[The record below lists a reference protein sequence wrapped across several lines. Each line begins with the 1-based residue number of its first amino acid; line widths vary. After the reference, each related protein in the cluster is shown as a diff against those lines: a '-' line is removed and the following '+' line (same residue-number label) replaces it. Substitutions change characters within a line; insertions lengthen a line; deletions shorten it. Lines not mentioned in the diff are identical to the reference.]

1 MSIYIR
7 SEFLDREEGVY
18 IETRH
23 DKEPTDYTDIIG
35 IDFKVFPYDIH
46 EDVRWHISYELF
58 QAYQKQKKADEEYAK
73 YHYEI
78 EIDVEFAKQYL
89 YKNLI
94 EQYAII
100 DRLVEVSVKDNEIKI
115 KYKMDDEIKEISF
128 DGGFDLLREW
138 KLKDYK

>member
-35 IDFKVFPYDIH
+35 IDFKVFPYDMDK
-46 EDVRWHISYELF
+46 DVCWHISYELF

-89 YKNLI
+89 YMTMI

-100 DRLVEVSVKDNEIKI
+100 DRLVEVLVKDNEIKI
-115 KYKMDDEIKEISF
+115 KYDMDNEIKETIF

>member
-35 IDFKVFPYDIH
+35 IDFKVFPYDMH

-78 EIDVEFAKQYL
+78 EIDVEFAKKYL
-89 YKNLI
+89 YMTMI

-100 DRLVEVSVKDNEIKI
+100 DRMTEVSVKDNEIYI
-115 KYKMDDEIKEISF
+115 KYDMDNEIKEISF

>member
-7 SEFLDREEGVY
+7 SEFLDREEGVF

-23 DKEPTDYTDIIG
+23 DKEPVHYTDIIG
-35 IDFKVFPYDIH
+35 VEFEPFPYDMDRGVIFQ
-46 EDVRWHISYELF
+46 ITYELF

-78 EIDVEFAKQYL
+78 EIDVEFAKKYL
-89 YKNLI
+89 YMTMI

-100 DRLVEVSVKDNEIKI
+100 DRMTEVSVKDNEIKI
-115 KYKMDDEIKEISF
+115 KYNMDDEIKETAF

>member
-7 SEFLDREEGVY
+7 SEFLDGKEGVY
-18 IETRH
+18 IETRNNE
-23 DKEPTDYTDIIG
+23 EPAHYTDIVG
-35 IDFKVFPYDIH
+35 KDFKPFPYDMH
-46 EDVRWHISYELF
+46 EDVRWCISYELF
-58 QAYQKQKKADEEYAK
+58 QAYQKQKKADKEYAK

-78 EIDVEFAKQYL
+78 EIDVEFAKKYL
-89 YKNLI
+89 YMTMI

-100 DRLVEVSVKDNEIKI
+100 DRMTEVSVKDNEIYI
-115 KYKMDDEIKEISF
+115 KYDMDNEIKEISF

>member
-7 SEFLDREEGVY
+7 SEFLNGEEGVY
-18 IETRH
+18 IETRNNE
-23 DKEPTDYTDIIG
+23 EPAHYTDIVG
-35 IDFKVFPYDIH
+35 KDFKPFPYDMH
-46 EDVRWHISYELF
+46 EDVRWCISYELF
-58 QAYQKQKKADEEYAK
+58 QAYQKQKKADKEYAK

-89 YKNLI
+89 YNNLI

-100 DRLVEVSVKDNEIKI
+100 DRLVEVSVKDDEINIKYDMDNEIKETI
-115 KYKMDDEIKEISF
+115 F

>member
-7 SEFLDREEGVY
+7 SEFLNGEEGVY
-18 IETRH
+18 IETRNNE
-23 DKEPTDYTDIIG
+23 EPAHYTDIVG
-35 IDFKVFPYDIH
+35 KDFKPFPYDMH
-46 EDVRWHISYELF
+46 EDVRWCISYELF
-58 QAYQKQKKADEEYAK
+58 QAYQKQKKADKEYAK

-78 EIDVEFAKQYL
+78 EIDVEFAKKYL

-100 DRLVEVSVKDNEIKI
+100 DRLVEALVKDDEIYIKYDMDNEIK
-115 KYKMDDEIKEISF
+115 ETTFE
-128 DGGFDLLREW
+128 GGFDLLREW

>member
-7 SEFLDREEGVY
+7 SEFLDYDRGVF
-18 IETRH
+18 IETRNNE
-23 DKEPTDYTDIIG
+23 EPVHYTDIVG
-35 IDFKVFPYDIH
+35 VEFGAFPSDMDRGMIF
-46 EDVRWHISYELF
+46 HISYELF

-78 EIDVEFAKQYL
+78 EIDVEFAKKYL

-115 KYKMDDEIKEISF
+115 KYNMDDEIKETAF

>member
-1 MSIYIR
+1 MLGPERRTVRPQQAVVACVVSYSLY
-7 SEFLDREEGVY
+7 SEFFPFDM
-18 IETRH
+18 
-23 DKEPTDYTDIIG
+23 DKG
-35 IDFKVFPYDIH
+35 
-46 EDVRWHISYELF
+46 VRWHISYELF
-58 QAYQKQKKADEEYAK
+58 QAYQKQKKVDKEYAK
-73 YHYEI
+73 YHYKI

-100 DRLVEVSVKDNEIKI
+100 DRLVEVSVKDDEINIKYDMDNKI
-115 KYKMDDEIKEISF
+115 KETKF

>member
-7 SEFLDREEGVY
+7 SEFLNGKEGVY
-18 IETRH
+18 IETRNNE
-23 DKEPTDYTDIIG
+23 EPAHYTDIVG
-35 IDFKVFPYDIH
+35 KDFKPFPYDMH
-46 EDVRWHISYELF
+46 EDVRWCISYELF

-78 EIDVEFAKQYL
+78 EIDVEFAKQYF
-89 YKNLI
+89 YKNRI

-100 DRLVEVSVKDNEIKI
+100 DRLVEVSVKDDEINIKYDMDNEIKETI
-115 KYKMDDEIKEISF
+115 F

>member
-7 SEFLDREEGVY
+7 SEFLNGEEGVY

-23 DKEPTDYTDIIG
+23 DKEPKDCTDIVG
-35 IDFKVFPYDIH
+35 KDFKPFPYDMH
-46 EDVRWHISYELF
+46 EAVRWCISYELF

-73 YHYEI
+73 YHYET
-78 EIDVEFAKQYL
+78 EIDVEFAKKYL
-89 YKNLI
+89 YMTMI

-100 DRLVEVSVKDNEIKI
+100 DRMTEVSVKDNEIYI
-115 KYKMDDEIKEISF
+115 KYDMDNEIKEISF
-128 DGGFDLLREW
+128 EGGFDLLREW

>member
-7 SEFLDREEGVY
+7 SEFLNGEEGVY
-18 IETRH
+18 IETRNNE
-23 DKEPTDYTDIIG
+23 EPAHYTDIVG
-35 IDFKVFPYDIH
+35 KDFKPFPYDMH
-46 EDVRWHISYELF
+46 EDVRWCISYELF
-58 QAYQKQKKADEEYAK
+58 QAYQKQKKADKEYAK

-78 EIDVEFAKQYL
+78 EIDVEFAKKYL

-100 DRLVEVSVKDNEIKI
+100 DRMTEVSVKDNEIYI
-115 KYKMDDEIKEISF
+115 KYDMDNEIKEISF

>member
-23 DKEPTDYTDIIG
+23 DKEPKDCTDIVG
-35 IDFKVFPYDIH
+35 KDFKPFPYDMH
-46 EDVRWHISYELF
+46 EDVRWCISYELF
-58 QAYQKQKKADEEYAK
+58 QAYQKQKKADKEYAK

-78 EIDVEFAKQYL
+78 EIDVEFAKQYF

-100 DRLVEVSVKDNEIKI
+100 DRFRKI
-115 KYKMDDEIKEISF
+115 EP
-128 DGGFDLLREW
+128 LRM
-138 KLKDYK
+138 

>member
-7 SEFLDREEGVY
+7 SEFLNGEEGVY
-18 IETRH
+18 IETRNNE
-23 DKEPTDYTDIIG
+23 EPAHYTDIVG
-35 IDFKVFPYDIH
+35 KDFKPFPYDMH
-46 EDVRWHISYELF
+46 EDVRWCISYELF
-58 QAYQKQKKADEEYAK
+58 QAYQKQKKADKEYAK

-100 DRLVEVSVKDNEIKI
+100 DRLVEVSVKDDEINIKYDMDNEIK
-115 KYKMDDEIKEISF
+115 ETTFE
-128 DGGFDLLREW
+128 GGFDLLREW

>member
-35 IDFKVFPYDIH
+35 IDFKVFPYDMH
-46 EDVRWHISYELF
+46 EDVRWCISYELF
-58 QAYQKQKKADEEYAK
+58 QAYQKQKKADKEYAK

-78 EIDVEFAKQYL
+78 EIDVEFAKKYL
-89 YKNLI
+89 YMTMI

-100 DRLVEVSVKDNEIKI
+100 DRLVEVLVKDNEIKI
-115 KYKMDDEIKEISF
+115 KYNMDDEIKETTF

>member
-7 SEFLDREEGVY
+7 SEFLNGKEGVY

-35 IDFKVFPYDIH
+35 VEFEPFPYDMDRGVIFQ
-46 EDVRWHISYELF
+46 ITYELF
-58 QAYQKQKKADEEYAK
+58 QAYEKQKKADEEYAK

-78 EIDVEFAKQYL
+78 KIDVEFAKQYF
-89 YKNLI
+89 YKNRI

-100 DRLVEVSVKDNEIKI
+100 DRLVEVSVKDDEIYI
-115 KYKMDDEIKEISF
+115 KYDMDNEIKEISF
-128 DGGFDLLREW
+128 EGGFDLLREW

>member
-7 SEFLDREEGVY
+7 SEFLNGEEGVY
-18 IETRH
+18 IETRNNE
-23 DKEPTDYTDIIG
+23 EPAHYTDIVG
-35 IDFKVFPYDIH
+35 KDFKPFSYDMH
-46 EDVRWHISYELF
+46 EDVRWCISYELF
-58 QAYQKQKKADEEYAK
+58 QAYQKQKKADKEYAK

-78 EIDVEFAKQYL
+78 EIDVEFAKKYL
-89 YKNLI
+89 YMTMI

-115 KYKMDDEIKEISF
+115 KYNMDDEIKETAF

>member
-7 SEFLDREEGVY
+7 SEFLDCEKGVF

-23 DKEPTDYTDIIG
+23 DEEPIDYTDIIG
-35 IDFKVFPYDIH
+35 VNFKSFPYDMDK
-46 EDVRWHISYELF
+46 DVRWHISYELF
-58 QAYQKQKKADEEYAK
+58 QAYQKQKKADKEYAK

-78 EIDVEFAKQYL
+78 EIDVEFAKQYF

-100 DRLVEVSVKDNEIKI
+100 DRLVEVSVKDDEINI
-115 KYKMDDEIKEISF
+115 KYDMDNEIKEISF
-128 DGGFDLLREW
+128 EGGFDLLREW

>member
-7 SEFLDREEGVY
+7 SEFLDRKEGVF

-23 DKEPTDYTDIIG
+23 DEEPTDYTDIIG
-35 IDFKVFPYDIH
+35 IDFKAFPYDMDK
-46 EDVRWHISYELF
+46 DVCWHISYELF
-58 QAYQKQKKADEEYAK
+58 QAYQKQKKADKEYAK

-78 EIDVEFAKQYL
+78 EIDVEFAKKYL
-89 YKNLI
+89 YMTMI

-100 DRLVEVSVKDNEIKI
+100 DKMTEVSVKDDEIKI
-115 KYKMDDEIKEISF
+115 KYNMDDEIKEVSF
-128 DGGFDLLREW
+128 YGGFNLLREW

>member
-7 SEFLDREEGVY
+7 SEFLNGKEGVY

-35 IDFKVFPYDIH
+35 VEFEPFPYDMDRGVIFQ
-46 EDVRWHISYELF
+46 ITYELF
-58 QAYQKQKKADEEYAK
+58 QAYEKQKKADKEYAK

-78 EIDVEFAKQYL
+78 KIDVEFAKQYF
-89 YKNLI
+89 YKNRI

-100 DRLVEVSVKDNEIKI
+100 DRLVEVSVKDDEIYI
-115 KYKMDDEIKEISF
+115 KYDMDNEIKEISF
-128 DGGFDLLREW
+128 EGGFDLLREW

>member
-7 SEFLDREEGVY
+7 SEFLDGKEGVY
-18 IETRH
+18 IETRNNE
-23 DKEPTDYTDIIG
+23 EPAHYTDIVG
-35 IDFKVFPYDIH
+35 KDFKPFPYDMH
-46 EDVRWHISYELF
+46 EDVRWCISYELF

-78 EIDVEFAKQYL
+78 EIDVEFAKKYL

-100 DRLVEVSVKDNEIKI
+100 DRLVEVLVKDNEIKI
-115 KYKMDDEIKEISF
+115 KYNMDDEIKETTF

>member
-7 SEFLDREEGVY
+7 SEFLNGKEGVY

-23 DKEPTDYTDIIG
+23 DKEPKDCTDIIG
-35 IDFKVFPYDIH
+35 IDFKAFPYDMH
-46 EDVRWHISYELF
+46 EDVRWCISYELF

-78 EIDVEFAKQYL
+78 EIDVEFAKQYF
-89 YKNLI
+89 YKNRI
-94 EQYAII
+94 EEYAII
-100 DRLVEVSVKDNEIKI
+100 DRLLEVSVKDDEIYIKYDMDNKI
-115 KYKMDDEIKEISF
+115 KETTFE
-128 DGGFDLLREW
+128 GGFDLLREW

>member
-7 SEFLDREEGVY
+7 SEFLDRKEGVY

-35 IDFKVFPYDIH
+35 IDFKVFPYDMDK
-46 EDVRWHISYELF
+46 DVCWHISYELF
-58 QAYQKQKKADEEYAK
+58 QAYQKQKKADKEYAK

-78 EIDVEFAKQYL
+78 EIDVEFAKKYL
-89 YKNLI
+89 YMTMI

-100 DRLVEVSVKDNEIKI
+100 DRMTEVSVKDNEIYI
-115 KYKMDDEIKEISF
+115 KYDMDNEIKEISF
-128 DGGFDLLREW
+128 EGGFDLLREW

>member
-7 SEFLDREEGVY
+7 SEFLDGKEGVY
-18 IETRH
+18 IETRNNE
-23 DKEPTDYTDIIG
+23 EPAHYTDIVG
-35 IDFKVFPYDIH
+35 KDFKPFPYDMH
-46 EDVRWHISYELF
+46 EDVRWCISYELF
-58 QAYQKQKKADEEYAK
+58 QAYQKQKKADKEYAK

-100 DRLVEVSVKDNEIKI
+100 DRLVEVLVKDNEIKI
-115 KYKMDDEIKEISF
+115 KYNMDDEIKETTF

>member
-7 SEFLDREEGVY
+7 SEFLDYHKGVF
-18 IETRH
+18 IETRN
-23 DKEPTDYTDIIG
+23 DKEPVHYTDIIG
-35 IDFKVFPYDIH
+35 VNSEFFPFDM
-46 EDVRWHISYELF
+46 DKGVRWHISYELF
-58 QAYQKQKKADEEYAK
+58 QAYQEQKKADKEYAK

-78 EIDVEFAKQYL
+78 EIDVEFAKKYL

-100 DRLVEVSVKDNEIKI
+100 DRLVEVSVKDDEIKI
-115 KYKMDDEIKEISF
+115 KYNMDDEIKEVSF
-128 DGGFDLLREW
+128 SGGFDLLREW

>member
-1 MSIYIR
+1 MARGMIFY
-7 SEFLDREEGVY
+7 V
-18 IETRH
+18 
-23 DKEPTDYTDIIG
+23 
-35 IDFKVFPYDIH
+35 
-46 EDVRWHISYELF
+46 SYELF
-58 QAYQKQKKADEEYAK
+58 QAYQKQKKADKEYAK

-78 EIDVEFAKQYL
+78 EIDVEFAKKYL
-89 YKNLI
+89 YKNII

-115 KYKMDDEIKEISF
+115 KYNMDDEIKETAF

>member
-7 SEFLDREEGVY
+7 SEFLDRKEGVF

-23 DKEPTDYTDIIG
+23 DEEPTDYTDIIG
-35 IDFKVFPYDIH
+35 IDFKAFPYDMDK
-46 EDVRWHISYELF
+46 DVCWHISYELF
-58 QAYQKQKKADEEYAK
+58 QAYQKQKKADKEYAK

-100 DRLVEVSVKDNEIKI
+100 DRLVEVSVKDDEIYI
-115 KYKMDDEIKEISF
+115 KYDMDNEIKEISF

>member
-35 IDFKVFPYDIH
+35 VEFEPFPYDMDRGVIFQ
-46 EDVRWHISYELF
+46 ITYELF
-58 QAYQKQKKADEEYAK
+58 QAYEKQKKADEEYAK
-73 YHYEI
+73 YQYEI

-89 YKNLI
+89 YMTMI

-100 DRLVEVSVKDNEIKI
+100 DRMTEVSVKDNEIYI
-115 KYKMDDEIKEISF
+115 KYDMDNEIKEISF